1 MLLALEGAAFFKTT
15 FPTIAIGSDVSISTD
30 SSKRFSPSPLP
41 EEQLRR
47 LLQLERIIQYN
58 ETEKCRQSKDP
69 FEFPAM
75 ILPDPNPGKAS
86 TPPEDVKDRIT
97 IELFKTNRQDR
108 PPAYFP
114 VNAGACLDQRFYRP
128 TLVLTPAQMAVY
140 GLKPHS
146 DFMAIANVRGF
157 EGFYV
162 AWIDLNAIDE
172 FIVQNVRRPVP
183 LIGDREGYFG
193 THVQLRV
200 TFAHPIR

>member
-1 MLLALEGAAFFKTT
+1 MKLRWVFVLLAFEGAVFFKTIV
-15 FPTIAIGSDVSISTD
+15 PTIAIGSDVSISAD
-30 SSKRFSPSPLP
+30 RRKRFSPSPLP

-47 LLQLERIIQYN
+47 LLRIERIIQYN
-58 ETEKCRQSKDP
+58 ETEKCRQSEDP

-75 ILPDPNPGKAS
+75 ILPDPNPGKVS
-86 TPPEDVKDRIT
+86 TPLEDVKDRIA
-97 IELFKTNRQDR
+97 IELFKIDGRDR

-140 GLKPHS
+140 GLKLHS

-162 AWIDLNAIDE
+162 L
-172 FIVQNVRRPVP
+172 
-183 LIGDREGYFG
+183 G
-193 THVQLRV
+193 
-200 TFAHPIR
+200 